1 MGPPRGSWASGESGG
16 TSRLNVD
23 EVNGQCDLVAERE
36 GEGDINKFK
45 NFCYNVC
52 INAQK
57 ALPLRKII
65 NITTYE
71 TTTIAQIRTHDANLR

>member
-1 MGPPRGSWASGESGG
+1 MDNYNRQL
-16 TSRLNVD
+16 R
-23 EVNGQCDLVAERE
+23 QFK
-36 GEGDINKFK
+36 NKEIFDNFEIIYL

-71 TTTIAQIRTHDANLR
+71 TTTIAQIRTHDADLR

>member
-1 MGPPRGSWASGESGG
+1 MIIVERNIIIN
-16 TSRLNVD
+16 NV
-23 EVNGQCDLVAERE
+23 NNYNRQLRQFK
-36 GEGDINKFK
+36 NKEIFDNFEIIYL

-71 TTTIAQIRTHDANLR
+71 TTTIAQIRTHDADLR